1 MYILLYNEH
10 KECCMKKIVLACML
24 IVPFAVFAEEDFGV
38 NVPEWSDFAP
48 KAFVNVTEPKGLQKL
63 NVNSK
68 YWYQRRVNFETA
80 IDECKALEANDER
93 FGCYET
99 LKTKEFKLND
109 DYNAKLEAE
118 LNRRTAIPGME
129 SQADNMLPLG
139 GYMNTLKF
147 MPNEIR

>member
-1 MYILLYNEH
+1 MYNGT
-10 KECCMKKIVLACML
+10 KEYFMKKIVLAL
-24 IVPFAVFAEEDFGV
+24 LLLAPVTVFAENDFGV

-48 KAFVNVTEPKGLQKL
+48 KAFVNITEPKGLQKL

-68 YWYQRRVNFETA
+68 YWYQRRVEFENA
-80 IDECKALEANDER
+80 MGECKALEANDER
-93 FGCYET
+93 FSCYET

-129 SQADNMLPLG
+129 SRTDNMLPLG
-139 GYMNTLKF
+139 GYLDSLKY